1 MKSVLAL
8 AIATIVWSA
17 VDTAP
22 VMAQGRSYAWCA
34 IYSGRSMGG
43 SKSCS
48 ARGRNRCGLRSMRSD
63 SACALSGRAARS
75 GTRRLGLGMPGGRP
89 RGLPELPFAKRPRAS
104 RARGTKRS
112 GPSD

>member
-34 IYSGRSMGG
+34 IYSGRAMGG

-48 ARGRNRCGLRSMRSD
+48 FNSFEQCRAQV
-63 SACALSGRAARS
+63 SGI
-75 GTRRLGLGMPGGRP
+75 GGFCQPNYYYAGAQQP
-89 RGLPELPFAKRPRAS
+89 RHK
-104 RARGTKRS
+104 TKRVRTYY
-112 GPSD
+112 